1 MSFIPYGRQSVDNDD
16 VESVAEVLRS
26 DWLTTGPKIAEFENA
41 LCMITGAEYAAAV
54 SSGTAALHLASLA
67 LLSEKDRVLTT
78 PNSFAATANSILYAG
93 GEPVFCD
100 ITPDGNIDLDLCE
113 EVIKKD
119 SSIKA
124 IFAVHF
130 SGNPVN
136 QQKLRY
142 LKDTYNLKILEDCA
156 HSIGASDSGVKAGS
170 CAASDCSV
178 LSFHPVK
185 HLTTGEGGAV
195 TTNSKD
201 IYERVLRL
209 RTHGIVRDGF
219 VNDDMAYDAKGNR
232 NPWYYEMQ
240 ELGFNYRITD
250 IQCALGIS
258 QIKRLSGFITR
269 RRELAK
275 RYDAAFAG
283 GAVHPLYTYNGRSS
297 YHLYVVMAD
306 FENCALTRA
315 EFFMKMRERGI
326 GLQLHYIPINKQP
339 YYKALGYGEE
349 YTPVMDGYYEK
360 CFSLPMYPSLTDDE
374 QSRVIEA
381 VRELI
386 GG

>member
-16 VESVAEVLRS
+16 IESVAEVLRS
-26 DWLTTGPKIAEFENA
+26 DWLTTGPKIAEFEKV
-41 LCMITGAEYAAAV
+41 LCSLTGAAYSVVV

-67 LLSEKDRVLTT
+67 LLSEKDRVITT

-113 EVIKKD
+113 EMIKKD
-119 SSIKA
+119 GSIKA
-124 IFAVHF
+124 LYAVHF
-130 SGNPVN
+130 SGNPVS
-136 QQKLRY
+136 QSKLRY
-142 LKDTYNLKILEDCA
+142 LRETYNIKILEDCA
-156 HSIGASDSGVKAGS
+156 HSIGASDGGSKAGS
-170 CAASDCSV
+170 CAGSDCSI

-185 HLTTGEGGAV
+185 HFTTGEGGAV
-195 TTNSKD
+195 TTNSKEISD
-201 IYERVLRL
+201 KVSML

-219 VNDDMAYDAKGNR
+219 VNDGMAYDIRGNR

-240 ELGFNYRITD
+240 ELGYNYRITD

-258 QIKRLSGFITR
+258 QIKRLGGFLKR
-269 RRELAK
+269 RRELAQ
-275 RYDAAFAG
+275 RYDAAFADG
-283 GAVHPLYTYNGRSS
+283 SVRPLYTYNGSSS
-297 YHLYVVMAD
+297 YHLYVAMAD
-306 FENCALTRA
+306 FEKCALTRA

-349 YTPVMDGYYEK
+349 YTPVMDEYYEK
-360 CFSLPMYPSLTDDE
+360 CFSLPMYPSLTDAE
-374 QSRVIEA
+374 QDMVIESLK
-381 VRELI
+381 ELI
-386 GG
+386 CG